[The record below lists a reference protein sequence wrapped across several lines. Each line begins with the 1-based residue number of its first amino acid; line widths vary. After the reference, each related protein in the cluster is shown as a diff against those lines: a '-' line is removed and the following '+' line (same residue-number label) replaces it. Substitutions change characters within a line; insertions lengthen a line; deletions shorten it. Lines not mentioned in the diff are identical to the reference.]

1 MIKKVLF
8 FSGNQG
14 AEKGGTPLMQVSP
27 IMLMKTHV
35 EKMSLFGFAIMLLK
49 LKDL

>member
-1 MIKKVLF
+1 MIKQVLF
-8 FSGNQG
+8 FSGNQE

-35 EKMSLFGFAIMLLK
+35 EKMSLFGLAIMCMKTMHL
-49 LKDL
+49 